1 MVRWKELAITA
12 SLAIAL
18 AAPSSASAQTDQRP
32 AKRHSATGRQIT
44 VRKATPSYL
53 TTGTGV
59 DPGSRVGNG
68 YVLDTF
74 NQPVPTEGTFTGM
87 RGQER
92 LLSNRFDGP
101 GIPLFRF

>member
-1 MVRWKELAITA
+1 MA

-18 AAPSSASAQTDQRP
+18 GAPSIADAQNNKKPT
-32 AKRHSATGRQIT
+32 KRQAETGRQIT
-44 VRKATPSYL
+44 VRKGTPSWL
-53 TTGTGV
+53 TAGTGV
-59 DPGSRVGNG
+59 DPGARVGNG

-74 NQPVPTEGTFTGM
+74 NQPVPTANTFTGM

-92 LLSNRFDGP
+92 LIGNRFDGA